1 MEEKK
6 QPYYWQYLNDILQ
19 AMTSAGKAVVSG
31 LQDLPPDDQIA
42 RLALY
47 AVTVNQLADAFPKTC
62 DIIKELDRITD

>member
-1 MEEKK
+1 MEDK
-6 QPYYWQYLNDILQ
+6 QPYYIQYLNDILQ
-19 AMTSAGKAVVSG
+19 AMTSAGKAVASG

-62 DIIKELDRITD
+62 DIIKQIGRLTD